1 MYMHQP
7 ETTDPTPEKPRY
19 RYYVRQGFKG
29 KPIFEILDTTTQ
41 RVVKQ
46 GLDAHVIEHQ
56 AMILNLMDMY
66 ERLTQVESK
75 LNELTGFNHR

>member
-1 MYMHQP
+1 MQEITYQDRP
-7 ETTDPTPEKPRY
+7 PEKPKY
-19 RYYVRQGFKG
+19 RYYVRQSFDG
-29 KPIFEILDTTTQ
+29 KPVFEILDTTTQ

-46 GLDAHVIEHQ
+46 GRDAHVIEHQ

-75 LNELTGFNHR
+75 LNELTGFNRR